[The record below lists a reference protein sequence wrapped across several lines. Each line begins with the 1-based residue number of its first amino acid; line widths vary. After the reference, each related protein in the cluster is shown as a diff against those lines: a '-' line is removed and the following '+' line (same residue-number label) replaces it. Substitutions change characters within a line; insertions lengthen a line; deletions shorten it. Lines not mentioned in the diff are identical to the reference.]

1 MTIKK
6 ASRSDKVRRILAL
19 TISNVN
25 SLTTKRIKNDL
36 RQMTVEK
43 RHGAKLNTGGG
54 TSIF

>member
-6 ASRSDKVRRILAL
+6 VSRSDKVRRILAL